1 MTSPEAP
8 SCGQPSI
15 GAVVLAAG
23 AGSRLGGKPKC
34 LLELDGVP
42 LIKLQLRALQAVPV
56 APIVVVLGHYRERI
70 EPLLADLDV
79 DIVGQTGETHS
90 QTSSVRLG
98 VSHLPRTLQGF
109 MVCPADLPLVTTE
122 DYQTLVEAF
131 QNRGPDVEFLGP
143 CVNGIPGNPVIFDE
157 RIRALLE
164 AGDSRLGSGHWRQ
177 TPTRVAQQWQ
187 SDNNHY
193 IRDIDTEQDIIDL
206 EQSTGRR
213 LCWPAP
219 ERPTPD

>member
-1 MTSPEAP
+1 MKPLEVLP
-8 SCGQPSI
+8 GEQPSI

-42 LIKLQLRALQAVPV
+42 LIQRQIRALRALPIG
-56 APIVVVLGHYRERI
+56 PIVVVLGHHRERI
-70 EPLLADLDV
+70 EPMLADLDV
-79 DIVGQTGETHS
+79 DVVGQTDETHS

-98 VSHLPRTLQGF
+98 VGQLPRTLQDY

-122 DYQTLVEAF
+122 DYRAVIEAF
-131 QNRGPDVEFLGP
+131 QDREPDVEFLGP
-143 CVNGIPGNPVIFDE
+143 CVNGIPGNPVIFDD

-164 AGDSRLGSGHWRQ
+164 AGDNRLGSGRWRQ
-177 TPTRVAQQWQ
+177 VPTNASRQWQ
-187 SDNNHY
+187 SDNSHY

-206 EQSTGRR
+206 EQTTGKR
-213 LCWPAP
+213 LCWPV
-219 ERPTPD
+219 PDRATLD